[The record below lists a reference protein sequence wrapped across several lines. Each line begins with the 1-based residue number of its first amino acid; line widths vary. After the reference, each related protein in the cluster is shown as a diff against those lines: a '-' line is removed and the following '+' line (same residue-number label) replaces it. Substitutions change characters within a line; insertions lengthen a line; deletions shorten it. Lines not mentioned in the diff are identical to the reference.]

1 LNHGTKANAALSLK
15 KAYMTDVRIEATWF
29 LVIGS
34 LLIGVGLARGFI
46 ARLPL
51 TGAMIYLAAGFIL
64 GPAGA
69 GLLNLDLHRDAH
81 VLRLATETGLMISL
95 FAIGLFLRIP
105 LGDRLWLLPMRLAG
119 PAMVLT
125 VAIIAAFGRY
135 GLGLGATIILAAAL
149 APTDPVLANELRLR
163 AAGDGEP
170 LRFALSAEGGCND
183 GAAYPFALLGL
194 SLLNAGP
201 YARIGGL
208 AFAGAVVWGIASS
221 VVIGALLGSAVVSVV
236 TRLRT
241 RYGEALGLEGFFA
254 LGLMSV
260 CYGAA
265 LFVHGYAFIAVFV
278 AGVALRR
285 KELQATGEKAPN
297 EALGDV
303 ERADPTQ
310 VSTNPEL
317 AHAYM
322 AESMMSFAVE
332 IERIVELALMLLI
345 GSVVSAYWR
354 EFLSWEVILPV
365 LAVFF
370 IARPVSAAISLLHSS
385 LSRQQTLLIGWLGIR
400 GVGAFYYLL
409 FAIEQGPRDA
419 INPVIPL
426 ILATIVGSVFLHGIS
441 ATVLMNRY
449 VE

>member
-1 LNHGTKANAALSLK
+1 
-15 KAYMTDVRIEATWF
+15 VRIEATWF

-51 TGAMIYLAAGFIL
+51 TGAIVYLVAGFIL
-64 GPAGA
+64 GPAGV

-81 VLRLATETGLMISL
+81 VLRILTETGLVISL
-95 FAIGLFLRIP
+95 FAIGLFLRVP
-105 LGDRLWLLPMRLAG
+105 LTDRLWLLPLRLAG
-119 PAMVLT
+119 PAMLVT

-135 GLGLGATIILAAAL
+135 GLGLSLGAALVQAGAL
-149 APTDPVLANELRLR
+149 APTDPVLANELRVR
-163 AAGDGEP
+163 EAGDDEP

-201 YARIGGL
+201 YAHTHRL
-208 AFAGAVVWGIASS
+208 SFAGSIVWGIASS

-241 RYGEALGLEGFFA
+241 RYGEAVGLEGFFA
-254 LGLMSV
+254 LGLMAV

-265 LFVHGYAFIAVFV
+265 LLAHGYAFIAVFV
-278 AGVALRR
+278 AGVSLRR
-285 KELQATGEKAPN
+285 QELQATGETAPN
-297 EALGDV
+297 EVLGDV
-303 ERADPTQ
+303 ERADRKEA
-310 VSTNPEL
+310 STDPEL

-354 EFLSWEVILPV
+354 ELLNWWVILPC
-365 LAVFF
+365 
-370 IARPVSAAISLLHSS
+370 SQSS
-385 LSRQQTLLIGWLGIR
+385 LSCVR
-400 GVGAFYYLL
+400 
-409 FAIEQGPRDA
+409 
-419 INPVIPL
+419 
-426 ILATIVGSVFLHGIS
+426 S
-441 ATVLMNRY
+441 AQ
-449 VE
+449 

>member
-1 LNHGTKANAALSLK
+1 
-15 KAYMTDVRIEATWF
+15 MRIEATWF

-51 TGAMIYLAAGFIL
+51 TGAIVYLVAGFIL
-64 GPAGA
+64 GPAGV

-81 VLRLATETGLMISL
+81 VLRILTETGLVISL
-95 FAIGLFLRIP
+95 FATGLFLRVP
-105 LGDRLWLLPMRLAG
+105 LTDRLWLLPLRLAG
-119 PAMVLT
+119 PAMLVT

-135 GLGLGATIILAAAL
+135 GLGLSLGAALVLAAAL
-149 APTDPVLANELRLR
+149 APTDPVLANELRVR
-163 AAGDGEP
+163 EAGDDEP

-201 YARIGGL
+201 CVHTRGL
-208 AFAGAVVWGIASS
+208 SFAGSIVWGIASS

-241 RYGEALGLEGFFA
+241 RYGEAVGLEGFFA
-254 LGLMSV
+254 LGLMAV

-278 AGVALRR
+278 AGVSLRR
-285 KELQATGEKAPN
+285 KELQATGETAPN

-303 ERADPTQ
+303 ERADRKEA
-310 VSTNPEL
+310 STDPEL

-332 IERIVELALMLLI
+332 IERIVELGLMLLI

-354 EFLSWEVILPV
+354 ELLSWWVILPV

-370 IARPVSAAISLLHSS
+370 IVRPISAMISLLRSP
-385 LSRQQTLLIGWLGIR
+385 LSRQQTMLIGWLGIR

-409 FAIEQGPRDA
+409 FAIEQGPPAA
-419 INPVIPL
+419 ISQIIPL
-426 ILATIVGSVFLHGIS
+426 VLATIVASVFLHGTS
-441 ATVLMNRY
+441 ATVLMDRY
-449 VE
+449 MK

>member
-1 LNHGTKANAALSLK
+1 
-15 KAYMTDVRIEATWF
+15 MTDVGIEATWF

-64 GPAGA
+64 GPAGV

-81 VLRLATETGLMISL
+81 VLRVLTETGLMISL
-95 FAIGLFLRIP
+95 FAIGLFLRVP
-105 LGDRLWLLPMRLAG
+105 LNDRLWLLPMRLAG
-119 PAMVLT
+119 PAMLFT
-125 VAIIAAFGRY
+125 IAIIAAFGRY
-135 GLGLGATIILAAAL
+135 GLGLGLGAAVVLAAAL
-149 APTDPVLANELRLR
+149 APTDPVLANELRVR
-163 AAGDGEP
+163 AAGDDEP
-170 LRFALSAEGGCND
+170 LRFALSAEGGAND

-201 YARIGGL
+201 YANVSGL
-208 AFAGAVVWGIASS
+208 SFAGSVVWGIASS

-254 LGLMSV
+254 LGLMAV
-260 CYGAA
+260 CYGAG
-265 LFVHGYAFIAVFV
+265 LLVHGYAFIAVFV

-285 KELQATGEKAPN
+285 KELQATGETAPN
-297 EALGDV
+297 EALEDA
-303 ERADPTQ
+303 ERTDPIQ
-310 VSTNPEL
+310 VSTDPEL

-354 EFLSWEVILPV
+354 AFLSWEVILPV

-370 IARPVSAAISLLHSS
+370 IVRPVSAAISLLRSS

-419 INPVIPL
+419 IGPIIPL